1 MSIGPSGMSSK
12 AWKLTDTMKRK
23 IYKLFTEEK
32 LEACVIGLRM
42 GVSSTTVKR
51 VVKMMEEENKN
62 RK

>member
-1 MSIGPSGMSSK
+1 MSSK

-32 LEACVIGLRM
+32 LEARVIGLRM

-51 VVKMMEEENKN
+51 VVKMMEEENK
-62 RK
+62 KG